1 MAYVVT
7 EACIDVQDRACME
20 ECPVDCIYPGD
31 RMMYIHP
38 DECVDCGK
46 CMPAC
51 PSEAIHWEHKMPAEQ
66 EAFVEAN
73 AVFVRVHGL
82 SGGGEDADPVGEDH
96 PLVAQR
102 RPR

>member
-1 MAYVVT
+1 MTYVVT
-7 EACIDVQDRACME
+7 EACIDVLDRSCVE
-20 ECPVDCIYPGD
+20 ECPVDCIYQGD

-51 PSEAIHWEHKMPAEQ
+51 PSEAIHWEYKMPAAQSE
-66 EAFVEAN
+66 FVDAAAEFA
-73 AVFVRVHGL
+73 REHDL
-82 SGGGEDADPVGEDH
+82 GGGAQDAAVGVDH
-96 PLVAQR
+96 AIVGQR